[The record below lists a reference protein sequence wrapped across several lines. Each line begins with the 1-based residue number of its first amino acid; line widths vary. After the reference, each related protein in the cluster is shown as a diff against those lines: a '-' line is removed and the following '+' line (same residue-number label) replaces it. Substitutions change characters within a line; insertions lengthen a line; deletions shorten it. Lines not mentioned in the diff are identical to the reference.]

1 MKHSRLLIPAVLLAA
16 ACGERNPENSAA
28 CGFAMLGAANAVREQ
43 IQSGTKILADV
54 PPGLAGTIAV
64 RATGY
69 GTTPAMVA
77 ESDEGPIVAY
87 GGPGFPATPGFGVML
102 VEDSTDTFQ
111 GVLILDLDPPG
122 LGYPVLGGVT
132 NGNYM
137 IPLYGLRV
145 TWNAVSTPNC
155 PLFAP
160 LDTSSGDTLGA
171 GGAN

>member
-1 MKHSRLLIPAVLLAA
+1 MKRALSLALAATVLL

-28 CGFAMLGAANAVREQ
+28 CGFAILGAANAVRMQ
-43 IQSGTKILADV
+43 MQSGSKVLTSIPQDM
-54 PPGLAGTIAV
+54 GTRIAT
-64 RATGY
+64 RAPGY

-77 ESDEGPIVAY
+77 DSPDGPIVAY
-87 GGPGFPATPGFGVML
+87 EGAGFPTVPGFGVIL

-111 GVLILDLDPPG
+111 GVLVMDLDPPG

-132 NGNYM
+132 NGSYM

-145 TWNAVSTPNC
+145 GWGSVSTPDC

-160 LDTSSGDTLGA
+160 IDTAEST
-171 GGAN
+171 NP